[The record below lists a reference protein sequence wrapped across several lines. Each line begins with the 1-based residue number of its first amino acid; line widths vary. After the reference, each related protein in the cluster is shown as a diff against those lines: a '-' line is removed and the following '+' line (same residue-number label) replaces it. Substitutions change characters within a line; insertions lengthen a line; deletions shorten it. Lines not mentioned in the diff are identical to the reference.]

1 MLDLRLQRLLPLHLL
16 HGVLLPHHLVQH
28 LAEPLLLLLLCTA
41 AVAAPLLLLLIP
53 PLPLLLQLLRPL
65 GIARDLPL
73 AQHALLLL
81 VELARLLVLP
91 PESVPGRLDARRRRH
106 IVRRLLGVMD
116 LRKPAGGRGCGER
129 AGAGQGQWRRR
140 RVA

>member
-1 MLDLRLQRLLPLHLL
+1 VLDLRLQRLLPLHLL

-65 GIARDLPL
+65 GIARDFPL

-91 PESVPGRLDARRRRH
+91 PESVPGRLDARRRR
-106 IVRRLLGVMD
+106 
-116 LRKPAGGRGCGER
+116 
-129 AGAGQGQWRRR
+129 
-140 RVA
+140 